1 MKPIAI
7 FICALTLCFSSSAL
21 GATTL
26 ESLNLTG
33 LSGKTLTADVT
44 RGKVTLVVNVASR
57 CGYTRQYDGL
67 QKLYEQYEE
76 KGLVILGV
84 PCNQFGG
91 QEPGSAEEIAQ
102 FCKRNFGV
110 SFPMLQKQDVNGK
123 NRSALYQHLVS
134 SNVGK
139 NKDIRWNFEKFLVDR
154 NGKVVARFPSSTSPS
169 DSKLIKA
176 IESVL

>member
-1 MKPIAI
+1 
-7 FICALTLCFSSSAL
+7 
-21 GATTL
+21 
-26 ESLNLTG
+26 
-33 LSGKTLTADVT
+33 
-44 RGKVTLVVNVASR
+44 
-57 CGYTRQYDGL
+57 
-67 QKLYEQYEE
+67 
-76 KGLVILGV
+76 
-84 PCNQFGG
+84 
-91 QEPGSAEEIAQ
+91 
-102 FCKRNFGV
+102 
-110 SFPMLQKQDVNGK
+110 MLQKQDVNGK